1 MTNRSL
7 DDLRREID
15 EIDDAIHDLIMKRAD
30 VVQHVGA
37 AKKSQTAL
45 PIRPSRE
52 AFMLRRLSGRH
63 KGPFQLSALARMWHE
78 MIAAFT
84 MIQASYKIAVF
95 SDTSHHTLWDLARD
109 QFGSQVPMTA
119 FETRREVLQQV
130 MNGQADVGVL
140 PPPEEDDD
148 HPWWTQLAVPGAPVI
163 VQRMPFA
170 GVGNVRGVPAEAVA
184 IARLEPEPTGDDVSF
199 LVFATAD
206 PVSRSTLVSKM
217 KEASLPGVLLASL
230 EQNGEWMHLA
240 QVADFVAAE
249 DERVTKFVKAGPA
262 VAARVI
268 GAYAMPIAGATK
280 PGGVDTG
287 E

>member
-7 DDLRREID
+7 EDLRREID

-30 VVQHVGA
+30 VVKHVSA
-37 AKKSQTAL
+37 AKKSQAAL

-52 AFMLRRLSGRH
+52 AFMLRRLNDRH
-63 KGPFQLSALARMWHE
+63 TGPFQLSALARMWHE

-95 SDTSHHTLWDLARD
+95 SDASHHTLWDLARD

-130 MNGQADVGVL
+130 MNGEADVGVL
-140 PPPEEDDD
+140 PPPEEDDE

-184 IARLEPEPTGDDVSF
+184 IARLDPEPTGDDVSF
-199 LVFATAD
+199 VVFTTVD
-206 PVSRSTLVSKM
+206 PVSRSTLVSKL
-217 KEASLPGVLLASL
+217 KDAKLPGVLLASL

-249 DERVTKFVKAGPA
+249 DDRVTTFVKAGPA

-268 GAYAMPIAGATK
+268 GAYATPIAGAAK
-280 PGGVDTG
+280 PGGSGTAR
-287 E
+287 